1 MMHVVTALT
10 AMAAATLAQ
19 HLGLTEAI
27 GKIITK
33 IAKCPKCCSFWTA
46 LMVLWMEDC
55 SLPLAVW
62 LSLFVAYLSF
72 YWGLVLIVLQ
82 KWYNRLWEKIK

>member
-46 LMVLWMEDC
+46 LMV
-55 SLPLAVW
+55 
-62 LSLFVAYLSF
+62 
-72 YWGLVLIVLQ
+72 
-82 KWYNRLWEKIK
+82 